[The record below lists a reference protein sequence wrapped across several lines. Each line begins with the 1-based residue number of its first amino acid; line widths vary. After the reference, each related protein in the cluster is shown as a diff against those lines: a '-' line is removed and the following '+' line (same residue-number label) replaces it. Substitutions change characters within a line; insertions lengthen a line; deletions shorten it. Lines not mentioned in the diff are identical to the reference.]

1 MLASSSTFTG
11 PETPTCEV
19 PSKGILEISLLPVYR
34 GYSITPSTDSN
45 AHVTHS
51 NALARSSAAILSGKT
66 RVAGVS
72 VKL

>member
-1 MLASSSTFTG
+1 MAGGYNPLCLGYIA
-11 PETPTCEV
+11 
-19 PSKGILEISLLPVYR
+19 LSLFQAMPLLNSYR

-72 VKL
+72 GKL